1 VVFKEFLFKGRK
13 LDELK
18 RMSIAEL
25 SLILPSDARRK
36 IKRLTDAEKKL
47 MDKIQNAKKPVKTH
61 NRSMLILP
69 FMVGKIISIHDGHQ
83 YQPVIITEEMIGR
96 KFGEYALTR
105 RRVMHSAPGIGATKS
120 SSSLS
125 VK

>member
-1 VVFKEFLFKGRK
+1 VVFKEILFKGK
-13 LDELK
+13 KIEELK

-25 SLILPSDARRK
+25 SLILPSEARRK

-47 MDKIQNAKKPVKTH
+47 MDKIQESKKPVKTH
-61 NRSMLILP
+61 NRSMIILP
-69 FMVGKIISIHDGHQ
+69 FMVGKTISVHDGHQ
-83 YQPVIITEEMIGR
+83 FQPVMVTEEMIGH
-96 KFGEYALTR
+96 KFGEYSMTR
-105 RRVMHSAPGIGATKS
+105 KRVMHSAPGIGATKS